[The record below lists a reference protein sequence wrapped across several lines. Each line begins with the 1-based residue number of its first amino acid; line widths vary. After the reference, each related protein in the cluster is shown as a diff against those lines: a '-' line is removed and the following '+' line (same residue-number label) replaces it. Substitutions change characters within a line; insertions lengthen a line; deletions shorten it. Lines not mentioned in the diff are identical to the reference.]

1 MSMLS
6 GIFWRAGALFAVSLA
21 LIASGAMVLVMI
33 YLLML
38 ADLSENRGEEAF
50 GQVLLL
56 RGGIAQTMNKEFGL
70 NPNPDLRRMPNT
82 LPHGSNSSDRSWQMP
97 VHSADDRT
105 NDYVARGT
113 RSPRS

>member
-6 GIFWRAGALFAVSLA
+6 GIFWRAGALFAVSLV

-33 YLLML
+33 CLLML
-38 ADLSENRGEEAF
+38 ADLSENWGEEAF

-70 NPNPDLRRMPNT
+70 NPNLDLRRKPNT
-82 LPHGSNSSDRSWQMP
+82 LPHSNSSDRSWQMP

-105 NDYVARGT
+105 NDYIARGT